1 MRVLLDAEKD
11 PSRAAA
17 RRPPGSP
24 LERRAARGLA
34 LVLGACALACVVSG
48 CAPLS
53 STPAAPSPSS
63 PSSSSSSS
71 SSPARPT
78 ADALPPSASLFSYP
92 WTWLD
97 EKGEAVTFAHWRG
110 QPLVVSAMFTTC
122 QATCPR
128 TLVKLRKV
136 YDRFRQEGLSAQFLV
151 VSLDPATDTPEVL
164 RRFKTSSSLPDDWR
178 LLTGDV
184 NQTRDLRDLLGIHA
198 IDDGPHLMHDGRIVI
213 FDRQGI
219 ATRSFGGW
227 GLDEESKL

>member
-1 MRVLLDAEKD
+1 M
-11 PSRAAA
+11 RAAA
-17 RRPPGSP
+17 RGLP
-24 LERRAARGLA
+24 LGLPLA
-34 LVLGACALACVVSG
+34 LAGCALACVVAG

-53 STPAAPSPSS
+53 TTPAAASP
-63 PSSSSSSS
+63 PSSSAS
-71 SSPARPT
+71 AVRAV
-78 ADALPPSASLFSYP
+78 ADAPPPQPSLFSYP

-97 EKGEAVTFAHWRG
+97 EKGQAVTFAHWRG
-110 QPLVVSAMFTTC
+110 QPLVVTAMFTSC

-136 YDRFRQEGLSAQFLV
+136 YDRFHQEGLSAQFLV
-151 VSLDPATDTPEVL
+151 VSLDPTTDTPEVL
-164 RRFKTSSSLPDDWR
+164 RRYKTSSSLPDDWR

-213 FDRQGI
+213 FDGQGV

-227 GLDEESKL
+227 GLDEESKP